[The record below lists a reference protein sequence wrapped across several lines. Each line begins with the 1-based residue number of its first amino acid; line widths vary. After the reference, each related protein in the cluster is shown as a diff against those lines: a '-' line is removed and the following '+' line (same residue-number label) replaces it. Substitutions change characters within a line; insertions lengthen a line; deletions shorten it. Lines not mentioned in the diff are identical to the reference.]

1 MSDEVDEMSAA
12 SRGSLLEAP
21 MKAKVTQDENGI
33 QWEIKDD
40 VSPEY
45 QKAAQL
51 TREANERE
59 ERGREALR
67 ELAAA
72 FRHLTGVVK

>member
-1 MSDEVDEMSAA
+1 
-12 SRGSLLEAP
+12 
-21 MKAKVTQDENGI
+21 MKAKVTQDETGI

-40 VSPEY
+40 GSAEY

-59 ERGREALR
+59 ERGREAIR
-67 ELAAA
+67 QMAQGQKATEQNGDA
-72 FRHLTGVVK
+72 T